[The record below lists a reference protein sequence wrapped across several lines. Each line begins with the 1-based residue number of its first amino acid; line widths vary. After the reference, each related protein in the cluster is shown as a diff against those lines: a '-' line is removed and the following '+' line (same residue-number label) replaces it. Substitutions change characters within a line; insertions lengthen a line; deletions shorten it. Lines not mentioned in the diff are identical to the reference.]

1 MLAEFVPLDVG
12 RELGLLVGGLITAAF
27 TLARLSIS
35 QQRNLVDRLMKH
47 YDQTIDR
54 QEKSAFA
61 VGKSLDVLT
70 ESVQENTRVI
80 RQSMESKVFRQ

>member
-1 MLAEFVPLDVG
+1 
-12 RELGLLVGGLITAAF
+12 
-27 TLARLSIS
+27 
-35 QQRNLVDRLMKH
+35 MKH

>member
-1 MLAEFVPLDVG
+1 MVSELTSVDVG
-12 RELGLLVGGLITAAF
+12 KELGLLIGGLITAAF
-27 TLARLSIS
+27 TIARLSIV

-54 QEKSAFA
+54 QERVSLV

-80 RQSMESKVFRQ
+80 RQFMEAKVFRQ